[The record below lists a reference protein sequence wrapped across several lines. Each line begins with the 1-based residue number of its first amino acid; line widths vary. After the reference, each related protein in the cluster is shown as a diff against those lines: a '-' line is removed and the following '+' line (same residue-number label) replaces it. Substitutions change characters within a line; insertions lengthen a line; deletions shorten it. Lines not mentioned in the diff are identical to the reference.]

1 MYKNTII
8 QEFERSL
15 IKKNIITTVKTLD
28 EKNKEYNITLLVT
41 DVKSYDVSNIMFVM
55 LSEIPLTRKCTFYCI
70 FTVVDANDKEV
81 YDYSVYNSKNL
92 ENNSPRFLKY
102 ICERHNNMM
111 CFNSYKSLKEVT
123 IEIFQFRE
131 N

>member
-41 DVKSYDVSNIMFVM
+41 DVKSYDVSNIMFCNAFRNTIN
-55 LSEIPLTRKCTFYCI
+55 SEMHILLYIYC
-70 FTVVDANDKEV
+70 
-81 YDYSVYNSKNL
+81 
-92 ENNSPRFLKY
+92 
-102 ICERHNNMM
+102 C
-111 CFNSYKSLKEVT
+111 
-123 IEIFQFRE
+123 
-131 N
+131 